1 MTAESLAITLDPT
14 YRATPEGKML
24 AVGDGLEM
32 WTYVQGEG
40 RPLVFVCGG
49 GGGATSWVSFGHLL
63 PLFSDRQVIFVDPL
77 CYGRSS
83 AVDLGGPFWTT
94 EAKYVAVALEQ
105 LGVQDADFVG
115 TSQGSSIA
123 LAVAAANPG
132 MARSVVVTG
141 AEPIQRGRGMRAPEF
156 EGSKDCHDLYYG
168 GEGPTSEKM
177 RDLIMAPY
185 EWYDGSRIGDGIL
198 QMRYEVSL
206 QAYRQV
212 FDGTA
217 TLGTMDDLEDRM
229 RALTIPVLF
238 LYGKYDPFVTYEYL
252 VELLGIVPNSEIFLV
267 DQARHHAY
275 HERPETYGRV
285 LRAFL
290 DARDAA

>member
-1 MTAESLAITLDPT
+1 MTLDPT
-14 YRATPEGKML
+14 YRPTPEGQL
-24 AVGDGLEM
+24 LPVGDGLEI
-32 WTYVQGEG
+32 WTYEEGEG

-63 PLFSDRQVIFVDPL
+63 PLFPDRRVIFVDPL
-77 CYGRSS
+77 CFGRST

-132 MARSVVVTG
+132 VARSIVVTG

-156 EGSKDCHDLYYG
+156 EGSSKCHDLYYG
-168 GEGPTSEKM
+168 GEGPTPEKM

-185 EWYDGSRIGDGIL
+185 EWYDRDRIGDGIL
-198 QMRYEVSL
+198 QMRYEASL
-206 QAYRQV
+206 LAYRDV
-212 FDGTA
+212 FDGA
-217 TLGTMDDLEDRM
+217 ASLGTTDDLEERL

-252 VELLGIVPNSEIFLV
+252 VELLEIVPNSEIFLV
-267 DQARHHAY
+267 DKARHHAY
-275 HERPETYGRV
+275 HERPETYGRAV
-285 LRAFL
+285 RAFL

>member
-1 MTAESLAITLDPT
+1 MTAQLTLTLQPT
-14 YRATPEGKML
+14 YRPTPEGRL
-24 AVGDGLEM
+24 LPVGDGLEM

-40 RPLVFVCGG
+40 RPLVFICGG

-63 PLFSDRQVIFVDPL
+63 PLFPDRQVILVDPL
-77 CYGRSS
+77 GYGRST
-83 AVDLGGPFWTT
+83 APNLDGPFWTT

-105 LGVQDADFVG
+105 LGVQNADFVG

-123 LAVAAANPG
+123 LALAAANPEV
-132 MARSVVVTG
+132 ARSIVVTG

-156 EGSKDCHDLYYG
+156 EGSKLCHDLYYG
-168 GEGPTSEKM
+168 GEGPTPAKM

-185 EWYDGSRIGDGIL
+185 EWYDRSRIGEGVL
-198 QMRYEVSL
+198 QMRYEDSL
-206 QAYRQV
+206 LSYRSV
-212 FDGTA
+212 VTGA
-217 TLGTMDDLEDRM
+217 ASLGTPDDLEDRM

-238 LYGKYDPFVTYEYL
+238 LYGKYDPFVTYGYL
-252 VELLGIVPNSEIFLV
+252 LELLGIVPNSEIFLV
-267 DQARHHAY
+267 DKARHHAY

-290 DARDAA
+290 DARDAG